1 MTSIGRPMQSRYAES
16 PLEEA
21 DIAISPAERQPIG
34 SAQTMD

>member
-1 MTSIGRPMQSRYAES
+1 MTSIGKPTRSRHAES
-16 PLEEA
+16 PFEEA

>member
-1 MTSIGRPMQSRYAES
+1 MRSRRAES
-16 PLEEA
+16 LLEGA